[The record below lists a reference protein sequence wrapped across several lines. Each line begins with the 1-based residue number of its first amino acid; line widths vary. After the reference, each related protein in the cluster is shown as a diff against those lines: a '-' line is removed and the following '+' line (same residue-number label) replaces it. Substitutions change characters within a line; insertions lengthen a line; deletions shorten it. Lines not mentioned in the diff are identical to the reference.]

1 LSTPAVK
8 LSQRHD
14 VTLAVPPP
22 RFNLPVPL
30 ARPTSKARVTLRGSH
45 SFRGFFSARCL
56 GSPGLDFQRAL
67 GILRSDCNPWR
78 PFPKTLVYRAALP
91 PAPHPELPMMRL
103 PKKSDPSLSG
113 PRYRHLPSVRHRHF
127 LRDETLYP
135 CGSGLGCGPCPA
147 WGTDSLP
154 RFGLQGDPVH
164 VFHDSYIGSSGPFA
178 AIPRCRRY
186 SRKNRKP
193 SKMGLAQLPIVY
205 RRHRYRAS
213 SIRPG
218 CGRLSVWRDR
228 ALFRDCEVA
237 RRLSGPL
244 FGLPTPNV

>member
-178 AIPRCRRY
+178 PSHAADDILAKIV
-186 SRKNRKP
+186 SRLRW
-193 SKMGLAQLPIVY
+193 GL
-205 RRHRYRAS
+205 HS
-213 SIRPG
+213 SPLCTDVTG
-218 CGRLSVWRDR
+218 TVPVLSVLAAGAFRCGATALSFATVRWRGD
-228 ALFRDCEVA
+228 
-237 RRLSGPL
+237 
-244 FGLPTPNV
+244 